1 MRLMPACLC
10 AVLLAARAAAV
21 VAQAPDT
28 TAALGTDPALRLG
41 TLPNGLRY
49 YIRTNRQPE
58 QRAELRLVVNAGS
71 VLEDDDQRGLAHF
84 VEHMAFNGTA
94 RFPKQALVDFIEG
107 LGMRFG
113 AHLNASTTFDETI
126 YQLQVPSDTLAILG
140 RAFDILQDW
149 AAGVSFDPQ
158 EVERERG
165 VVIEEWRQGLG
176 AESRMFDRQLPILF
190 QGSRYAV
197 RLPIGDRTTLETFGR
212 DALVRFYRDW
222 YRPDLMAVVA
232 VGDFNADTVEAF
244 IRARFTDLRGPAK
257 ERSRPVA
264 AFPAADTTL
273 VALATDP
280 EATSS
285 RVTVL
290 SRLPEREALTVG
302 AFRAALVDQLH
313 DRMLNGRLSEL
324 TRRADPPYL
333 GAGVSRG
340 RFVRAARVY
349 SVGAGV
355 REGGL
360 ERGLD
365 AALTE
370 TERARRFGFT
380 ATEFDRARQ
389 ELLRGYE
396 RAWAERAKTP
406 SGAFVGEYVDHFL
419 AGEPVPGIDAEFALS
434 KALIPGIGLEEVN
447 AVARAVLPD
456 RGRVVMVNAPEKAG
470 QAAPDPATLLAVAGR
485 VGKKDLAPYADAVTD
500 APLVANP
507 PAPRAIVA
515 ERRDARLGTIEWTL
529 AGGTRVILKPT
540 EFKADEVLM
549 TAYSPGGSSLA
560 PDAGYL
566 SAALATTLVG
576 LGGLGPFDAVALEK
590 KLSGKVARVGPY
602 IATTQEGLS
611 GGASPKDLE
620 TLFQLI
626 YLRFTAP
633 RADTTAFTAFLSN
646 VRASIANRG
655 SSPEAVFGDTLQVTL
670 TQHHPRA
677 RPITPGAVDSLDLG
691 TAYRFYRD
699 RFADASDFTFVF
711 VGTFLPDSIRPL
723 VERWIGGL
731 PILLRR
737 EQWRDPGIQAPR
749 GVVTRTVRRGI
760 EPKSQTQLVFTG
772 PFAYNRANRAALHGL
787 AEVLGIRLREVLR
800 EALGGTYGVEVD
812 EAPTRIPRQE
822 YSFSIGFGSAPART
836 DELVRAIFAEID
848 SLKANGPREQ
858 DLAKLRET
866 GIRARETN
874 LRLNGYWLGQL
885 AFVDQT
891 GEDPATIPDPRGD
904 TDLFTAAAI
913 RDAARRYLDPRN
925 YVRVTL
931 LPEAP

>member
-1 MRLMPACLC
+1 MRLASACLC
-10 AVLLAARAAAV
+10 ALLLAARVAAV
-21 VAQAPDT
+21 AGQVPDT
-28 TAALGTDPALRLG
+28 TAGLGTDPALRFG
-41 TLPNGLRY
+41 SLPNGLRY
-49 YIRTNRQPE
+49 YVRVNRQPE

-113 AHLNASTTFDETI
+113 AHLNASTSFDETI
-126 YQLQVPSDTLAILG
+126 YQLQVPSDTLATLG
-140 RAFDILQDW
+140 KAFDILQDW
-149 AAGVSFDPQ
+149 AAGVSFDPR

-176 AESRMFDRQLPILF
+176 AETRMFNRQLPVLF

-197 RLPIGDRTTLETFGR
+197 RLPIGDRATLETFR
-212 DALVRFYRDW
+212 PDALVRFYRDW

-232 VGDFNADTVEAF
+232 VGDFNADTVESF

-257 ERSRPVA
+257 ERPRPVVA
-264 AFPAADTTL
+264 LPEADTTL
-273 VALATDP
+273 VALATDA
-280 EATSS
+280 EATGS
-285 RVTVL
+285 RVTVV
-290 SRLPEREALTVG
+290 SRLPGRRALTVG
-302 AFRAALVDQLH
+302 GFRAALVDQLH
-313 DRMLNGRLSEL
+313 DRMINGRLAEL
-324 TRRADPPYL
+324 TRRADPPYI
-333 GAGVSRG
+333 GAGAGRG

-355 REGGL
+355 GEGGL

-370 TERARRFGFT
+370 AERARRFGFT
-380 ATEFDRARQ
+380 ATEFDRAKQ

-419 AGEPVPGIDAEFALS
+419 EGEPVPGIDAEFALV
-434 KALIPGIGLEEVN
+434 KVLLPGIALEEAN

-456 RGRVVMVNAPEKAG
+456 RGRVVMVNAPEKVG
-470 QAAPDPATLLAVAGR
+470 LAAPDPAALLAVAGR
-485 VGKKDLAPYADAVTD
+485 VGQKGLAPYTDAVID
-500 APLVANP
+500 APLVASP

-515 ERRDARLGTIEWTL
+515 EQRNRQLGTIEWTL
-529 AGGTRVILKPT
+529 ASGTRVILKPT
-540 EFKADEVLM
+540 DFKADEVLM

-576 LGGLGPFDAVALEK
+576 LGGLGPFDAVALDK
-590 KLSGKVARVGPY
+590 KLAGKVARVGPY

-611 GGASPKDLE
+611 GSASPTDLE

-633 RADTTAFTAFLSN
+633 RADTTAFGAFLTN

-691 TAYRFYRD
+691 TAYRFYQD

-711 VGTFLPDSIRPL
+711 VGTFVPDSIRPL

-731 PILLRR
+731 PTLLRR
-737 EQWRDPGIQAPR
+737 ERWRDPGIQAPR

-772 PFAYNRANRAALHGL
+772 PFAYSRANRAAIHGL

-812 EAPTRIPRQE
+812 AAPTRIPRPE
-822 YSFSIGFGSAPART
+822 YSLGIGFGSAPERA
-836 DELVRAIFAEID
+836 DELVHAIFAEID
-848 SLKANGPREQ
+848 SLKARGPREQ
-858 DLAKLRET
+858 DLAKLRESE
-866 GIRARETN
+866 IRTRETDR
-874 LRLNGYWLGQL
+874 RLNRYWLGQL
-885 AFVDQT
+885 VFMDQT

-904 TDLFTAAAI
+904 ADLFTADAI
-913 RDAARRYLDPRN
+913 REAARRYLDPKN

-931 LPEAP
+931 LPETP